1 MRYTCKSGLFET
13 RRFALLIP
21 LLIKVVD
28 KNWSSSSY
36 QKKKKMQFVFGKKN
50 IPSIPE
56 LGNLPNIAATY
67 ESTKEDRSKTKQ
79 T

>member
-1 MRYTCKSGLFET
+1 
-13 RRFALLIP
+13 
-21 LLIKVVD
+21 
-28 KNWSSSSY
+28 
-36 QKKKKMQFVFGKKN
+36 MQFVFGKKN

-79 T
+79 TQKSLEENNIV